1 MPEPSRREP
10 DYDQMW
16 DEVYGDLQDIG
27 PTHRHL
33 GRLTRRMLAPLSYES
48 VLDVGVGYG
57 HNLPALTDG
66 RTLCRIGGID
76 LSERALAHVRAGWAG
91 DFQRLDISR
100 ERLPESYELVF
111 SALLLEHVMD
121 DQAALANMRAM
132 TSKYLLVA
140 TIGGRYERYRAWE
153 EQVGHVRNYAPGEL
167 QRKLRVAGFE
177 ILETVSWGFPLY
189 SPVAR
194 TLQNRM
200 TVSSEL
206 SPGSRVIA
214 RILYPLFFLNSS
226 RRGDLLLALAR
237 PR

>member
-1 MPEPSRREP
+1 
-10 DYDQMW
+10 
-16 DEVYGDLQDIG
+16 V
-27 PTHRHL
+27 T
-33 GRLTRRMLAPLSYES
+33 
-48 VLDVGVGYG
+48 
-57 HNLPALTDG
+57 
-66 RTLCRIGGID
+66 
-76 LSERALAHVRAGWAG
+76 
-91 DFQRLDISR
+91 
-100 ERLPESYELVF
+100 
-111 SALLLEHVMD
+111 D

-140 TIGGRYERYRAWE
+140 TIGGHYERYRAWE

-167 QRKLRVAGFE
+167 QRKLRAAGFE

-189 SPVAR
+189 SPLAR

-200 TVSSEL
+200 TLSSEL
-206 SPGSRVIA
+206 SPSSRVIA